1 MSLSSLFSLFFP
13 HLTGLRIADAHR
25 SGRTV
30 RIIASTTTRTATCPT
45 CATPSARVHSRYQRR
60 LADTPISAQE
70 TLIHLHVRRFFCD
83 QDACRQ
89 KIFAEQIPGLT
100 RHHARRTPHLSEL
113 LTHLAMALGGRA
125 GARLT
130 GHLAA
135 AVSRTSLLRLI
146 RASTHTL
153 QGVPRVLGVD
163 DFALRKGHIY
173 GTLLV
178 DVETRRPVDLLEER
192 TAQALQAWLADHPGV
207 EVICRDRASAYADG
221 ARRGAPDAVQVA
233 DRWHM
238 WNNLGHAVEKVAARY
253 RTRFTCPNPTRQEQ
267 QEDRPGGETVQPP
280 PPGRGGRIAKRTR
293 SRHGRVHQLRRQGQ
307 AVMEIAREL
316 DLARN
321 TVRRFVRVRDPEE
334 LLGRDGTGKRPKAI
348 APFEHYLRQRFTE
361 GCRNA
366 SVLWVELKEQGYGG
380 SYASVRDA
388 VRPWRSQHPPPCPP
402 LRAPTVRQVTAWI
415 MTNPDHLE
423 EDQRTGLKQALADC
437 SELEL
442 LSGLVQDFA
451 TIMTR
456 REGHR
461 LDTWMERASR
471 SAIAELGSFA
481 AGLGRDRDAAI
492 AGLSLPYSSGVVEGH
507 VNRLKMLKRQMYGR
521 AKPDLLRKRVLA
533 A

>member
-1 MSLSSLFSLFFP
+1 MSFSSLFSLFFP

-25 SGRTV
+25 SGPTV
-30 RIIASTTTRTATCPT
+30 RITASTTTRTATCPT
-45 CATPSARVHSRYQRR
+45 CAMPSARVHSRYQRR

-83 QDACRQ
+83 QGTCRQ
-89 KIFAEQIPGLT
+89 KIFTEQIPGLT
-100 RHHARRTPHLSEL
+100 RRHARRTPHLTEL

-135 AVSRTSLLRLI
+135 AVSRMSLLRLI
-146 RASTHTL
+146 RASTDTAH
-153 QGVPRVLGVD
+153 GVPRVLGVD
-163 DFALRKGHIY
+163 DFALRKGHVY

-178 DVETRRPVDLLEER
+178 DVETRRPVDLLDER
-192 TAQALQAWLADHPGV
+192 TAQALQAWLVERPGV
-207 EVICRDRASAYADG
+207 EVICRDRAGAYADG

-238 WNNLGHAVEKVAARY
+238 WHNLGHAVEKVVARY
-253 RTRFTCPNPTRQEQ
+253 RTRFTCPNPTRE
-267 QEDRPGGETVQPP
+267 EDEPGGEVVQPP
-280 PPGRGGRIAKRTR
+280 SSGRGGWIAERTR
-293 SRHGRVHQLRRQGQ
+293 ARHAQVHQLCQQ
-307 AVMEIAREL
+307 HKTVKEIAREL
-316 DLARN
+316 GLARN

-348 APFEHYLRQRFTE
+348 APFEGYLRQRFTQ

-366 SVLWVELKEQGYGG
+366 SVLWAELKEQGYGG

-388 VRPWRSQHPPPCPP
+388 VRPWRSQHPPPGPP
-402 LRAPTVRQVTAWI
+402 LKPPTVRQVTAWI

-423 EDQRTGLKQALADC
+423 EDQRTGLKQVLADWP
-437 SELEL
+437 ELEL
-442 LSGLVQDFA
+442 LSDLVQGFA
-451 TIMTR
+451 TIMIR

-461 LDTWMERASR
+461 LDAWMERASQAPI
-471 SAIAELGSFA
+471 SELGSFVV
-481 AGLGRDRDAAI
+481 GLGRDRDAAI
-492 AGLSLPYSSGVVEGH
+492 AGLSLPCSSGVVEGH

-521 AKPDLLRKRVLA
+521 AKPDLLRKRVLGV
-533 A
+533 